1 MKLRN
6 TSSAR
11 RFVAVLL
18 FALAPGSQAASAD
31 PFLTAEHGGPQDPI
45 HSAVASATE
54 PQDGGHKVAH
64 YEVCNRGNK
73 YLTYQWHKPGF
84 QNGLANPLK
93 AGLCAGYSRTIAAPA
108 SAPAS
113 VLYGQ
118 KGQTYEANAYLAKAD
133 TWDRLVRQA
142 KTVLYSRGFG
152 KGLLPPAQTLADRKA
167 IVQVTVVDRNGTLV
181 HSVTWSKEVGALAFK
196 LAPVNDAARNSIA
209 AQLRQKVGYERFS
222 QVLTGE
228 DLQRFIVAS
237 PEEGLA
243 EVLKGGHFIRIQPND
258 RGAGGT
264 VELNLGVPAGSAGL
278 DAQPLVVLDH
288 KHRLLWRITLTTTRP
303 G

>member
-1 MKLRN
+1 MKVRN

-11 RFVAVLL
+11 PFVAVLL
-18 FALAPGSQAASAD
+18 FAVATGSQAASPD

-45 HSAVASATE
+45 QSAVASAIE

-64 YEVCNRGNK
+64 FEVCNRGNQN
-73 YLTYQWHKPGF
+73 LTYQWHKPGF

-93 AGLCAGYSRTIAAPA
+93 PGLCAGYSRTIAAPA
-108 SAPAS
+108 SAPAP

-118 KGQTYEANAYLAKAD
+118 KGSTYEAHAYLAKAG

-152 KGLLPPAQTLADRKA
+152 KGLVPPAQTQADRKA
-167 IVQVTVVDRNGTLV
+167 IVQVTVVDRKGTLV
-181 HSVTWSKEVGALAFK
+181 HSVTWSKEVGALAFR
-196 LAPVNDAARNSIA
+196 LGPLTAAARNSIA
-209 AQLRQKVGYERFS
+209 AQLRQKAGYEQFS
-222 QVLTGE
+222 QVVTGE
-228 DLQRFIVAS
+228 ALQRVIVAT

-243 EVLKGGHFIRIQPND
+243 DVLRGGHFVRIQPND
-258 RGAGGT
+258 PGAAGT
-264 VELNLGVPAGSAGL
+264 VELDFGMPPGNAGL
-278 DAQPLVVLDH
+278 DEQPLIVLDH
-288 KHRLLWRITLTTTRP
+288 KHQLLWRITLTSTRP